1 MKAYIGSAL
10 FLLCFVCNA
19 TLLLAQDIPADGEKK
34 ITENDIMLSDTES
47 ALALRD
53 SGVIKKSETSTVFLL
68 LQLVLSLAGV
78 CALIYGVL
86 YFIKRTR
93 RFSVD
98 TDPFL
103 TQLASLSLAPDKTVC
118 VVGLINKAYLLGVS
132 SSAVSLIAE
141 ITDKELIDAM
151 NLHAA
156 QAPSPKKDFSS
167 LLYTFFP
174 QAKQSQAHP
183 LDSFLAEQRT
193 RLKKTRYSDTSAD
206 TSSAHAPYDAKEREG
221 EMLE

>member
-10 FLLCFVCNA
+10 FLLCLMCNA
-19 TLLLAQDIPADGEKK
+19 SLLIAQDLPADSEKK
-34 ITENDIMLSDTES
+34 ITENDIVLADGES
-47 ALALRD
+47 TLALRD
-53 SGVIKKSETSTVFLL
+53 SGTIKKSETSTVSLL

-93 RFSVD
+93 RFPVD
-98 TDPFL
+98 SDPFL
-103 TQLASLSLAPDKTVC
+103 TQLASLSLAPDKSVYI
-118 VVGLINKAYLLGVS
+118 VGLINKAYLLGVS
-132 SSAVSLIAE
+132 SSTISLIAE

-174 QAKQSQAHP
+174 AAKQSKAHP

-206 TSSAHAPYDAKEREG
+206 TSPTEVPYDVEGREREPSA
-221 EMLE
+221 

>member
-1 MKAYIGSAL
+1 MKAYIVSSL

-19 TLLLAQDIPADGEKK
+19 VLLLAQDIPADNEKK
-34 ITENDIMLSDTES
+34 ITENDIVLSDTES

-53 SGVIKKSETSTVFLL
+53 SGPIKKSETSTVFLL

-93 RFSVD
+93 RFPVD

-103 TQLASLSLAPDKTVC
+103 TQLASLSLAPDKAVY

-132 SSAVSLIAE
+132 ASSISLIAE

-151 NLHAA
+151 HLHAA

-174 QAKQSQAHP
+174 QAKQSRAHP

-193 RLKKTRYSDTSAD
+193 RLKKTRYSDGPAD
-206 TSSAHAPYDAKEREG
+206 TSAADVPYDTKEREG
-221 EMLE
+221 ELSE